1 MHTHEYGECP
11 VCNGTGRVAAGNEKY
26 KEVSAG
32 YDKQTDT
39 LPCRNCGGQTMSA
52 KGTGRVRLRPDG
64 TPCTHKYFARNAGR
78 CYTVYTCELCG
89 DSYGI
94 DSGD

>member
-1 MHTHEYGECP
+1 
-11 VCNGTGRVAAGNEKY
+11 
-26 KEVSAG
+26 
-32 YDKQTDT
+32 
-39 LPCRNCGGQTMSA
+39 MSV